1 MRKLAAAALFAFTIN
16 AHAAT
21 PIEFDFRSI
30 NVGQVVQLAYGD
42 ALKAPYVIDPEVLA
56 DPRMVSFRYRSEQ
69 GDVKRFLSKFLDSLG
84 YSTTTRDG
92 VDYIKKK
99 PEQKPDE
106 EDKDVFIYRP
116 NYREVSELSN
126 LLGPL
131 FKGSFTVNRGISN
144 PTAVKS
150 DTPVPEGSAASLTD
164 QKLDVLVFSGAPKE
178 VAMLKKLLPQVD
190 TKTGEVVVQ
199 AAVYEVTTNTTDGSA
214 FSLALNLLGSK
225 FTLALSPA
233 SPLDSFVRFKSH
245 ALDAVFSALSTD
257 SRFNVVSTPSLRVQS
272 GKIGRFTVGQ
282 DVPVLGSVSY
292 QNNGQAVQ
300 SVEYKSSGVI
310 FEIAPT
316 VREKTIELT
325 LDQQLSNFVQT
336 TTGVNNSPTLTK
348 RQVRTSLTAT
358 DGDIIILGGLAETKD
373 TGANNGVS
381 FLPDFLKTKSST
393 KSKTEILLVL
403 QVKNT

>member
-1 MRKLAAAALFAFTIN
+1 MRTLAAAGLLAFTIN

-21 PIEFDFRSI
+21 PVEFDFRAI
-30 NVGQVVQLAYGD
+30 NVGQVIQLAYGD
-42 ALKAPYVIDPEVLA
+42 ALKAPYVIDPEALA
-56 DPRMVSFRYRSEQ
+56 DTRTVSFRYRSEQ

-99 PEQKPDE
+99 PEEKPQDPE
-106 EDKDVFIYRP
+106 QDVFIYRP
-116 NYREVSELSN
+116 NYREVSELTN

-144 PTAVKS
+144 PGGVKS

-164 QKLDVLVFSGAPKE
+164 QKLDVLVFSGPPKE
-178 VAMLKKLLPQVD
+178 VATLKKLLPQVD
-190 TKTGEVVVQ
+190 VKTGEVFVQ
-199 AAVYEVTTNTTDGSA
+199 AAVYEVNTTSSDGSA

-225 FTLALSPA
+225 LSLSLSPA
-233 SPLDSFVRFKSH
+233 APLDSFVRFKSN
-245 ALDAVFSALSTD
+245 ALDAMYSALSSD

-272 GKIGRFTVGQ
+272 GKPGRFTVGQ
-282 DVPVLGSVSY
+282 EVPVLGAVSY

-310 FEIAPT
+310 FEITPT
-316 VREKTIELT
+316 VREKVIELT

-348 RQVRTSLTAT
+348 RQVRSSLTAT
-358 DGDIIILGGLAETKD
+358 DGDIIILGGLAEQKD
-373 TGANNGVS
+373 TGANNGLS
-381 FLPDFLKTKSST
+381 FLPDFLKTKSSS
-393 KSKTEILLVL
+393 KSKTEILLIL
-403 QVKNT
+403 QVKNI